1 MRDVTGVPEKFEETF
16 HDAGK
21 TDMVACMRAYRDIGF
36 SGVLR
41 PDHVPTM
48 AGDSND
54 DAGYSAIG
62 RLFAI
67 GYLQGIREAVYG
79 TSVGRH

>member
-1 MRDVTGVPEKFEETF
+1 MRDVAGVPTRFEETF

-21 TDMVACMRAYRDIGF
+21 SDMAACMRAYRDIGF
-36 SGVLR
+36 DGVLR

-48 AGDSND
+48 AGDDNQQ
-54 DAGYSAIG
+54 AGYSSVG

-67 GYLQGIREAVYG
+67 GYIKGIREVVYG
-79 TSVGRH
+79 TN